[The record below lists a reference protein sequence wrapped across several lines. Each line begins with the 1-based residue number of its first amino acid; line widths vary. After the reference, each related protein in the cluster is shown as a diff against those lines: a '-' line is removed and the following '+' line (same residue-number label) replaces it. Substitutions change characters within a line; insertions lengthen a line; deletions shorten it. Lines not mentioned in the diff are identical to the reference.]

1 VNSDLGGHRHD
12 AASQRK
18 EAEVGDSEV
27 ALTLVNLTKRYSKD
41 VLAVDGL
48 SLEVKQ
54 GMIFGLLGPNGAGK
68 TTVLRIVLGLVH
80 PTAGEVLLFRRRM
93 RPGSPML
100 GRVGALVDNPGFVPH
115 LSGMDNLKQFWLAGG
130 QLLEEAHFDEAL
142 AIADLGR
149 AINRK
154 VRTYSHGMLQ
164 RLALAQVLLNQPD
177 LLLLDEPTTGLD
189 PQEMR
194 EIRELVRKL
203 AQQGATIFLSSHILA
218 EVEQVCT
225 HAAVMNRG
233 RLVAIGSVG
242 ELVGAANSVYL
253 EVDDVD
259 LAMQVLADVVGSRYA
274 TQEPPGISVQLNGL
288 ERKKLVA
295 ALVNA
300 GVGVETVASRH
311 RLEDAFIGMLEG
323 DSA

>member
-1 VNSDLGGHRHD
+1 MNSDLTDSALSRRRQPGAGGPE
-12 AASQRK
+12 AAI
-18 EAEVGDSEV
+18 
-27 ALTLVNLTKRYSKD
+27 TLVGLSKRYSKD
-41 VLAVDGL
+41 VLAVDNL
-48 SLEVKQ
+48 SLEVER
-54 GMIFGLLGPNGAGK
+54 GMVFGLLGPNGAGK

-80 PTAGEVLLFRRRM
+80 PTAGQVLLWGTRM
-93 RPGSPML
+93 RPGSPL
-100 GRVGALVDNPGFVPH
+100 LRRVGALVENPGFVPH
-115 LSGMDNLKQFWLAGG
+115 LSGLDNLKQFWLAGG
-130 QLLEEAHFDEAL
+130 QPLEEAHFDEAL
-142 AIADLGR
+142 ELADLGG
-149 AINRK
+149 AIKRK

-194 EIRELVRKL
+194 EIRDLVRKL
-203 AQQGATIFLSSHILA
+203 ARQGATILLSSHILA

-242 ELVGAANSVYL
+242 ELVGAAASVYL

-259 LAMQVLADVVGSRYA
+259 RAMGVLARIAGVRGA
-274 TQEPPGISVQLNGL
+274 TAEPPGISVQLNGL

-300 GVGVETVASRH
+300 GVGVETVSSRH

-323 DSA
+323 DGA